1 MHLTSPP
8 AGRAQVWSF
17 FIKEKNIPKVVL
29 DEVIGA
35 EMRCSV
41 VNDDRQLVVVH
52 KDDMKFFEADDIGPC
67 SALEGTKKQVIFY
80 KNYYVVVTEETKD
93 VVAEKNTITVYDW
106 RDRRNKFIAFQT
118 QCATVSEVVPEWGRL
133 LVLGGTGGAA
143 AAAAALAMAP
153 SERAPV
159 LQPQRIALILSE
171 QDLPTKMKV
180 RWHFKFSCEW
190 VFQIVST
197 NASHSCV
204 GIRVSSTSP
213 S

>member
-1 MHLTSPP
+1 LNDGALDLNFFSHNNLPDVSASNP
-8 AGRAQVWSF
+8 ASLPFHFRTTLRVSHRAQVWSF

-35 EMRCSV
+35 DMRCSV

-67 SALEGTKKQVIFY
+67 SALEGTKKQVVFY

-118 QCATVSEVVPEWGRL
+118 QVRCLYESL
-133 LVLGGTGGAA
+133 
-143 AAAAALAMAP
+143 
-153 SERAPV
+153 
-159 LQPQRIALILSE
+159 IALPIAE
-171 QDLPTKMKV
+171 
-180 RWHFKFSCEW
+180 
-190 VFQIVST
+190 
-197 NASHSCV
+197 
-204 GIRVSSTSP
+204 
-213 S
+213 

>member
-1 MHLTSPP
+1 M
-8 AGRAQVWSF
+8 WSF

-118 QCATVSEVVPEWGRL
+118 QVRPSVRSDMHRIDHCIAPYRTLCTKHSIF
-133 LVLGGTGGAA
+133 TGKIKQSNKNVGSSMHEKHAQ
-143 AAAAALAMAP
+143 LSCP
-153 SERAPV
+153 SQH
-159 LQPQRIALILSE
+159 L
-171 QDLPTKMKV
+171 
-180 RWHFKFSCEW
+180 
-190 VFQIVST
+190 
-197 NASHSCV
+197 
-204 GIRVSSTSP
+204 
-213 S
+213 

>member
-1 MHLTSPP
+1 M
-8 AGRAQVWSF
+8 WSF

-143 AAAAALAMAP
+143 AAAAALAIAP
-153 SERAPV
+153 SEARAGATDATGQPIAEYCSHQSLFTHSNAFSGMDYLRHVYPV
-159 LQPQRIALILSE
+159 SQNEEQTLSE
-171 QDLPTKMKV
+171 RL
-180 RWHFKFSCEW
+180 
-190 VFQIVST
+190 VF
-197 NASHSCV
+197 
-204 GIRVSSTSP
+204 
-213 S
+213 

>member
-1 MHLTSPP
+1 MAPLTRIFSRTTISRCFSFKTPCLNLSNFRTTLP
-8 AGRAQVWSF
+8 VSHRAQVWSF

-35 EMRCSV
+35 DMRCSV

-67 SALEGTKKQVIFY
+67 SALEGTKKQVVFY

-118 QCATVSEVVPEWGRL
+118 QARC
-133 LVLGGTGGAA
+133 
-143 AAAAALAMAP
+143 
-153 SERAPV
+153 
-159 LQPQRIALILSE
+159 
-171 QDLPTKMKV
+171 
-180 RWHFKFSCEW
+180 
-190 VFQIVST
+190 
-197 NASHSCV
+197 
-204 GIRVSSTSP
+204 
-213 S
+213 